1 MRKKSQRAVGSSSW
15 VAFQVQGLGAGGV
28 GFAGGAAGAGDW
40 LGLGGLGCGG
50 HGRVPVDNAAAT
62 VAGKKLALTE
72 LIPYLG
78 PDTHTASH
86 ALLIVDTRE
95 TGTSGGAET
104 IEAGEPF
111 GLDEWAEGFAF
122 GVQGFKLSSEFP
134 LTVSN
139 ASAGFFVS
147 GGLDLDLAARLGE
160 GGFVGFS
167 TFEAGELLIFKAF
180 GFAGL
185 KLNLVLDGGGLLRS
199 LNGVELGAEAGSL
212 FAVFRDL
219 TFEAG
224 AERFLAAECVG
235 GLGCP
240 MLGDREGG
248 ASLDELSR

>member
-1 MRKKSQRAVGSSSW
+1 
-15 VAFQVQGLGAGGV
+15 
-28 GFAGGAAGAGDW
+28 
-40 LGLGGLGCGG
+40 
-50 HGRVPVDNAAAT
+50 
-62 VAGKKLALTE
+62 LALTE